1 MSLFEL
7 DNVRISKDIQEM
19 AKSRG
24 ATVFSFAPEVEDV
37 LKALVTAKPLWTFE
51 AAGWSNTYDIGET
64 KGMRLTEVR
73 VYQDGEE
80 LGKFYRTRARGGEQ
94 GIFVTNKRIREKRE
108 RGGGLSTKD
117 TKKAVAEIKKNFGA
131 TTVAE
136 RIEAALSNAID
147 KLYRAAT
154 TKHQHSLQ
162 ADRVM
167 RDHLTK
173 FVDSEEGQR
182 LFWEY
187 VDNKALQTDAKAIH
201 QAQEAEVKLAR
212 EAVELDNMRIAF
224 VNSKSMLVL
233 RTNGEYITRLNGEIK
248 TETDSTLPEDIR
260 MKLGMLK
267 LVQDEEAVSTVG
279 FRVDDSTFIVSMG
292 DRDD

>member
-1 MSLFEL
+1 MNLFEL
-7 DNVRISKDIQEM
+7 NNVRISKDIQEM

-24 ATVFSFAPEVEDV
+24 ATVFSFSPEVEDV
-37 LKALVTAKPLWTFE
+37 LKALVTVKPLWTFE

-136 RIEAALSNAID
+136 RVEEAKRLARDSLYSALREKNQYA
-147 KLYRAAT
+147 YRANRT
-154 TKHQHSLQ
+154 MQE
-162 ADRVM
+162 
-167 RDHLTK
+167 HLIK
-173 FVDSEEGQR
+173 FVESAEGQR

-187 VDNKALQTDAKAIH
+187 VGNKAPQTEANTIHRDRGLQVRLDKEH
-201 QAQEAEVKLAR
+201 K
-212 EAVELDNMRIAF
+212 ELDVMHDAF
-224 VNSKSMLVL
+224 TNSKSMLVL
-233 RTNGEYITRLNGEIK
+233 RTNGGYITLLNEEIK

-267 LVQDEEAVSTVG
+267 LVQNEEAVSTVG
-279 FRVDDSTFIVSMG
+279 FRVDDSTFVISMG
-292 DRDD
+292 GKDE

>member
-1 MSLFEL
+1 MNLFEL
-7 DNVRISKDIQEM
+7 NNVRISKDIQEM

-24 ATVFSFAPEVEDV
+24 ATVFSFSPEVEDV

-136 RIEAALSNAID
+136 RVEEANNLAMGVMQNAVRD
-147 KLYRAAT
+147 KSSESYRA
-154 TKHQHSLQ
+154 S
-162 ADRVM
+162 
-167 RDHLTK
+167 RDMQTHKTAFLE
-173 FVDSEEGQR
+173 SAEGQR

-187 VDNKALQTDAKAIH
+187 VDSRVPPAEANTIH
-201 QAQEAEVKLAR
+201 RDQELYEKVESERKELKDMHTEFTNS
-212 EAVELDNMRIAF
+212 EA
-224 VNSKSMLVL
+224 MLVL
-233 RTNGEYITRLNGEIK
+233 RTDGGYITQLAGETK
-248 TETDSTLPEDIR
+248 TETDSTLPENIR

-267 LVQDEEAVSTVG
+267 LIQNEEAVPTAG
-279 FRVDDSTFIVSMG
+279 FRVDDSTFVISMG
-292 DRDD
+292 DKDD